1 MNITELR
8 KILKNENINPLAY
21 SLSESEPVALENVY
35 CLRVHPDN
43 IEVYG
48 TDRADRLDVQHFDNE
63 SDACK
68 SLLTMMSQY
77 HDKRLAKYLR

>member
-8 KILKNENINPLAY
+8 KILETENINPLAY
-21 SLSESEPVALENVY
+21 SLSTSEPVALENVY
-35 CLRVHPDN
+35 CLRVHPDS

-48 TDRADRLDVQHFDNE
+48 TDRADRLDVQRFDNE

-68 SLLTMMSQY
+68 ALLTMMSHY
-77 HDKRLAKYLR
+77 HDSKLAKYL